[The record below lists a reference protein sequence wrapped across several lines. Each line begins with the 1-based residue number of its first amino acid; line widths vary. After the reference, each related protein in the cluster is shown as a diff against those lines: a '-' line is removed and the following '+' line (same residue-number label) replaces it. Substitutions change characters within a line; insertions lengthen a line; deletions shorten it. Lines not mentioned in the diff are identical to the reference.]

1 MNEGPTFVANVWRL
15 IQLVIPNI
23 QIRGQLEV
31 GGTRGL
37 GRVTDLG
44 LL

>member
-1 MNEGPTFVANVWRL
+1 MNEGLTFVVVVWRL

-23 QIRGQLEV
+23 QIRGQLEAA
-31 GGTRGL
+31 GNRGL
-37 GRVTDLG
+37 DRVTDLG